1 MSYNF
6 KGGDLSSEGGLLL
19 LREFDEK
26 LRFSQGIS
34 DCIMDR
40 RNPDYI
46 THEMIDL
53 VRERL
58 YMMVQGYED
67 CNDAKHLK
75 SDPTFKAV
83 LGRVEK
89 DPDLASQPTLCRLE
103 NRITRQELK
112 NMII

>member
-1 MSYNF
+1 MNHPKEFQFFQAKKCKRLSYDF

-67 CNDAKHLK
+67 CNDAKHL
-75 SDPTFKAV
+75 T
-83 LGRVEK
+83 RIM
-89 DPDLASQPTLCRLE
+89 QLE
-103 NRITRQELK
+103 IK
-112 NMII
+112 VS